1 MAQHL
6 QFSPAHYQQA
16 VPHQPAVYQQP
27 AAASPQPAGFQRGPS
42 PVTFPPDNNGAAGF
56 GTMPGYRNEGA
67 AAPGIPI
74 RNQGQ
79 VPVIVMQQQVPTEN
93 WKTGLFDCMDDP
105 TNAVITALCPC
116 VTFGQVAEIVDNG
129 STPCATSGLLYGV
142 VAFFIAMPCI
152 MSCTYRAKLRNRFG
166 LVESPAPDWVTHFL
180 CETCAICQEYGELK
194 KRGLDPSIGWQ
205 GNVARMQQAAQQQQ
219 VNMMPP
225 INQRMM
231 A

>member
-105 TNAVITALCPC
+105 TNA
-116 VTFGQVAEIVDNG
+116 
-129 STPCATSGLLYGV
+129 CATSGLLYGV